1 MSHWILERGELH
13 FNNRGWNKWFILGC
27 WMRISMIKLRR
38 LWNSLQKDDRP
49 CYFQQPWR
57 TRYYTVNYSRQWIWS
72 EPKFLIS
79 SKDLHLILVASFS
92 SYLLYI
98 FRKGFLL
105 RYFKMFGL
113 FQVNELVVLSLN
125 RPVKLFIDSSTDVAE
140 KLRQEFVR
148 IKKTREEDRAAIVV
162 GEPTVL

>member
-13 FNNRGWNKWFILGC
+13 FNNRGWNKLFILGC

-92 SYLLYI
+92 SYLQYYLEKVFYDNTSKCLDC
-98 FRKGFLL
+98 FRLMNLWCYLL
-105 RYFKMFGL
+105 IAL
-113 FQVNELVVLSLN
+113 WNS
-125 RPVKLFIDSSTDVAE
+125 SSTVAQMLPRNWGKSLSGSKRLE
-140 KLRQEFVR
+140 KR
-148 IKKTREEDRAAIVV
+148 IVQ
-162 GEPTVL
+162 PLS